1 MGFHQENSPQDIFL
15 VILEKLKNTE
25 IRVVFFRD
33 LSKALDCILLNFF
46 IAFLKENFGFYF
58 ILKSRKKTGLVFRD
72 SPNILSGILQTCV
85 SFLL

>member
-1 MGFHQENSPQDIFL
+1 MGFHQENGPQGIFL

-46 IAFLKENFGFYF
+46 IAFLKENFWFLF
-58 ILKSRKKTGLVFRD
+58 HLKIKKKNRTGI
-72 SPNILSGILQTCV
+72 S
-85 SFLL
+85 